1 MAQYIK
7 LRQQDLLNRPK
18 VKDSK
23 DFLSEEENKE
33 LPLNFTGNSY
43 GLYKVNTC
51 LWVDWSSK

>member
-7 LRQQDLLNRPK
+7 LRQQDLLNRHK

-23 DFLSEEENKE
+23 DSLSEENKE